1 MKDFDCC
8 ANWIYQYKNVK
19 FTQIQTETEIFPI
32 KQIMAL
38 DKAK

>member
-8 ANWIYQYKNVK
+8 ANLIYQYKNLK

-32 KQIMAL
+32 KQIMTL
-38 DKAK
+38 NKTK